1 MKSIKDIKKEIGY
14 VQFILSEFEIVII
27 PVYSIKTVKEGIRLE
42 TKQQELIEQLHK
54 MSNFYDKNNFLLNCK
69 KIEYGI
75 ILFKKHKKTI
85 EFSKINKG
93 FITDLVVGNNIYR
106 FTLTK

>member
-14 VQFILSEFEIVII
+14 VEFRLSKLEIVVI
-27 PVYSIKTVKEGIRLE
+27 PIYSIKTVKKGVRLE
-42 TKQQELIEQLHK
+42 TKQHELIIQLHRK
-54 MSNFYDKNNFLLNCK
+54 SNFYDENNFLLNGD

-75 ILFKKHKKTI
+75 ILFKKYKKTI
-85 EFSKINKG
+85 EFNEINKG
-93 FITDLVVGNNIYR
+93 IMDDLVVGDNIYR